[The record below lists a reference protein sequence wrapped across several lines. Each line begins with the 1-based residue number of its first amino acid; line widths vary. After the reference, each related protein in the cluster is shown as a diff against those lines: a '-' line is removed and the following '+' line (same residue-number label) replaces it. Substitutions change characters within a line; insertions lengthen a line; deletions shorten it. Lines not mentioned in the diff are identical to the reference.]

1 VQKAGLQRSLS
12 LPIKLAIKLAIK
24 LLKSLF
30 TQNWPG
36 ALLMKLFSL
45 IPKRFRFLVITA
57 VTAVAIVISGLVLR
71 VSVLKAS
78 APADALNDTRS
89 PIAEELRQPPTTAAP
104 TLPPGSPTVA
114 LAPGTAPNAPDGK
127 VPDGGTDSAFALPNS
142 TTTPQAGDGT
152 VAPEVAIALASA
164 KENFGHLPYGEADPA
179 RLQSIGT
186 FEREGYERPES
197 LDYEAAQAFTS
208 MQVAA
213 EAEGVKLMPVSGF
226 RSIEEQKALF
236 DNQIERKGGVEAAAQ
251 YSAPAGHSEHHTG
264 YALDIT
270 DGNQPESDLK
280 HSFET
285 TNAYQWLLVNAQI
298 YQFEQSFPKANTQGV
313 TFEPWHWRYIGSAQA
328 AQTFEMARSLYPSS

>member
-1 VQKAGLQRSLS
+1 
-12 LPIKLAIKLAIK
+12 
-24 LLKSLF
+24 
-30 TQNWPG
+30 
-36 ALLMKLFSL
+36 MKLFSL
-45 IPKRFRFLVITA
+45 IPKRFRFPVITA
-57 VTAVAIVISGLVLR
+57 VTAVVIVIVGLVLR

-89 PIAEELRQPPTTAAP
+89 PIAEELRQPATTPAP

-114 LAPGTAPNAPDGK
+114 LAPGTAPNAFDGK
-127 VPDGGTDSAFALPNS
+127 VPNGGTDSAFALPNS
-142 TTTPQAGDGT
+142 TTTPQAGDGTVNST

-164 KENFGHLPYGEADPA
+164 KENFGHLPYGEADSA

-213 EAEGVKLMPVSGF
+213 EAQGVKLMPVSGF

-236 DNQIERKGGVEAAAQ
+236 DNQIERKGGIEAAAQ

-280 HSFET
+280 HDFEMT
-285 TNAYQWLLVNAQI
+285 AAYQWLLVNAQT
-298 YQFEQSFPKANTQGV
+298 YQFEQSFPKDNQQGV
-313 TFEPWHWRYIGSAQA
+313 SFEPWHWRYVGSARA
-328 AQTFEMARSLYPSS
+328 GQTFATARALYP